1 MTPRRTGDEGPD
13 LQAELVEKE
22 KRIRKLE
29 QNLRD
34 HDMKFRQLDSRLKRL
49 ESRAITRKR

>member
-1 MTPRRTGDEGPD
+1 MAHRNDGDGSD

-29 QNLRD
+29 QILRD

-49 ESRAITRKR
+49 ESRAIKRKR